1 MYICTSPTVL
11 SRVRAEIAAA
21 IESGALP
28 DPASISTNTP
38 THDLPQMPS
47 YASITTPDTLPYL
60 SACITEAMRL
70 RPVTGMMLMRT
81 VPHPGAVIEGLSLPA
96 GTVVGVSAFALNH
109 NPLIFGE
116 DVEEFRPERWLESES
131 GEDDKLD
138 EDDEDGEDLK
148 FGQDRNKKRHT
159 KAAQRDWQRN
169 NLNFGGPSRT
179 CPGQSLAR
187 MVYMKAVVG
196 LLGHVRFDIEGEG
209 WKERAAEGFVA
220 RMKAVRVG
228 VSVEPVVVVG

>member
-1 MYICTSPTVL
+1 MYICTSPTGL

-21 IESGALP
+21 IKSNLLS
-28 DPASISTNTP
+28 DPHPATSPSTAPSI
-38 THDLPQMPS
+38 PS
-47 YASITTPDTLPYL
+47 YASISPVLPYL